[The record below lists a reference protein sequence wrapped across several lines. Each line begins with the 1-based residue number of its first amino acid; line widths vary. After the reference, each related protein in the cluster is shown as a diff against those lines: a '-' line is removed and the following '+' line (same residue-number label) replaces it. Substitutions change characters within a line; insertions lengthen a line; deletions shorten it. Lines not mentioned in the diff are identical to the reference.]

1 MPNPQPT
8 QQATQNAS
16 PLAQTRPESGTKS
29 VSVIFNPVSGT
40 TDPDERKKAIS
51 DALASQ
57 GYTCQYLFTSKEE
70 GANAL
75 ARQALA
81 DGVDLIAVSGGD
93 GTVMEVLSALV
104 GTSIPVAVLPAGTGN
119 LLSINLG
126 IPTTVPDAVEV
137 ALSGKPYTLDL
148 VKMDEDRYFAIMGG
162 MGLDAQMIADADRD
176 AKRKFG
182 SLAYFWAA
190 AKNLRR
196 HRVTYQIT
204 LDDGAPIQCRA
215 KTVMVANMGKITGG
229 IDAMPT
235 ASPSDG
241 VLDIGILKAHTV
253 GQGLRLLG
261 NALLGRAHED
271 PMLEVHQARKMR
283 IVPSRPQLCELDGE
297 GIGRIRDW
305 QVEVVPQAVQVLLPK
320 DAPATR
326 GAQNPPE
333 AAARQSAY
341 CRLAVPLT
349 VIVLLAAGIS
359 ALRRR
364 K

>member
-1 MPNPQPT
+1 MTNPSSAP
-8 QQATQNAS
+8 NAS
-16 PLAQTRPESGTKS
+16 PLAQTRPEQGEKS

-40 TDPDERKKAIS
+40 TDPEARQKIIS
-51 DALASQ
+51 DALASH

-75 ARQALA
+75 AQKALA

-104 GTSIPVAVLPAGTGN
+104 GKNVPVAVLPAGTGN

-126 IPTTVPDAVEV
+126 IPVTVPDAVDV
-137 ALSGKPYTLDL
+137 ALSGMPYTLDL

-162 MGLDAQMIADADRD
+162 MGLDAQMINDADRD

-182 SLAYFWAA
+182 PLAYFWAV

-196 HRVTYQIT
+196 HRVLYKIT
-204 LDDGAPIQCRA
+204 LDDGEPIQRRA

-229 IDAMPT
+229 VDAMPT

-261 NALLGRAHED
+261 NALLGRTHED
-271 PMLEVHQARKMR
+271 PMLEVHQARKIR
-283 IVPSRPQLCELDGE
+283 IAPQRPQLCELDGE
-297 GIGRIRDW
+297 SIGRIRDW
-305 QVEVVPQAVQVLLPK
+305 QVEVVPQAVQILLPK

-326 GAQNPPE
+326 GDQNPPE
-333 AAARQSAY
+333 AAARQSARR
-341 CRLAVPLT
+341 RLAGPLLIIT
-349 VIVLLAAGIS
+349 LLTAGMI
-359 ALRRR
+359 AWRRR

>member
-1 MPNPQPT
+1 MPNSAP
-8 QQATQNAS
+8 ATNAS
-16 PLAQTRPESGTKS
+16 PLAQTRPDVGEKS

-40 TDPDERKKAIS
+40 TDPDERKKTIS
-51 DALASQ
+51 DALTAH
-57 GYTCQYLFTSKEE
+57 GYTCQYLSTSKEE

-75 ARQALA
+75 AQKALA

-104 GTSIPVAVLPAGTGN
+104 GKNIPVAVLPAGTGN

-126 IPTTVPDAVEV
+126 IPVTVPDAVDV
-137 ALSGKPYTLDL
+137 ALSGKPYQLDL
-148 VKMDEDRYFAIMGG
+148 VKMGEDRYFAIMGG
-162 MGLDAQMIADADRD
+162 MGLDAQMIHDADRD

-182 SLAYFWAA
+182 PLAYFWAV

-196 HRVTYQIT
+196 HRAVYEIT
-204 LDDGAPIQCRA
+204 LDDGEPMQRRA

-235 ASPSDG
+235 ASPDDG
-241 VLDIGILKAHTV
+241 MLDIGILRAHTV
-253 GQGLRLLG
+253 GQGLRLIV

-283 IVPSRPQLCELDGE
+283 IVPQKPQLCELDGE
-297 GIGRIRDW
+297 SIGRIRDW
-305 QVEVVPQAVQVLLPK
+305 QVEVVPKAVQILLPK

-326 GAQNPPE
+326 GADTPPVE
-333 AAARQSAY
+333 AARQSARR
-341 CRLAVPLT
+341 RLAGPL
-349 VIVLLAAGIS
+349 VFLALLTAGII
-359 ALRRR
+359 AWRRR

>member
-1 MPNPQPT
+1 MPNSDSS
-8 QQATQNAS
+8 QNAS
-16 PLAQTRPESGTKS
+16 PLAQTRPDLGSKS
-29 VSVIFNPVSGT
+29 VSIIFNPVSGT
-40 TDPDERKKAIS
+40 SDPDERKKTIS
-51 DALASQ
+51 EALSAH
-57 GYTCQYLFTSKEE
+57 GYTCQYLSTSKEE

-75 ARQALA
+75 AKKALA

-104 GTSIPVAVLPAGTGN
+104 GTQVSVAVLPAGTGN

-126 IPTTVPDAVEV
+126 IPTTVPDAVDV
-137 ALSGKPYTLDL
+137 ALSGEPYTLDL
-148 VKMDEDRYFAIMGG
+148 IKMDEDRYFAIMGG

-182 SLAYFWAA
+182 PLAYFWAA

-196 HRVTYQIT
+196 HRVGYEIT
-204 LDDGAPIQCRA
+204 LDDGAPTHHRA

-241 VLDIGILKAHTV
+241 ILDIGILKAHTAL
-253 GQGLRLLG
+253 QGLRLVG
-261 NALLGRAHED
+261 NALLGRTQED
-271 PMLEVHQARKMR
+271 PMLEVHQARKIR

-297 GIGRIRDW
+297 SIGRIHEW
-305 QVEVVPQAVQVLLPK
+305 QVEVVPQAVRILLPK

-326 GAQNPPE
+326 GEQNPPE

-341 CRLAVPLT
+341 RRLAGPAVVLA
-349 VIVLLAAGIS
+349 LLAVAHF
-359 ALRRR
+359 AWRRR